1 MDGIVAVFTR
11 TKALDVGPDA
21 HAIARCKAGDADAFV
36 EIVDR
41 YQGMVNSV
49 VSRALRDP
57 DDAAD
62 VAQEVFVRAYRS
74 LHTFRAESKFSTWLY
89 RIALNTAIRHA
100 GKSARERRFRAVQD
114 PEMPDMLAGLPSD
127 PAEGPEEQAW
137 RNISHEALRNAVHSL
152 PEKQRAVVVLH
163 FFEGKTCEEIAE
175 ILNVNLGTVWSRIHY
190 AVKRL
195 RLSMGDVLDAA

>member
-1 MDGIVAVFTR
+1 MIGTIAVFARTR
-11 TKALDVGPDA
+11 TLEGGPDA
-21 HAIARCKAGDADAFV
+21 RAIARCKAGDTDAFA

-49 VSRALRDP
+49 VGRALRNP

-74 LHTFRAESKFSTWLY
+74 LHTFRADAKFSTWLY
-89 RIALNTAIRHA
+89 RIALNTALRHA
-100 GKSARERRFRAVQD
+100 GQCARERRLRVEQD
-114 PEMPDMLAGLPSD
+114 PEMPDLLSTLPTD

-137 RNISHEALRNAVHSL
+137 QRISHERLHKAVHAL
-152 PEKQRAVVVLH
+152 PDKQRAVIVLH
-163 FFEGKTCEEIAE
+163 YFEGKSCEEIAD
-175 ILNVNLGTVWSRIHY
+175 ILDVNVGTVWSRIHY

-195 RLSMGDVLDAA
+195 KGAVTEL